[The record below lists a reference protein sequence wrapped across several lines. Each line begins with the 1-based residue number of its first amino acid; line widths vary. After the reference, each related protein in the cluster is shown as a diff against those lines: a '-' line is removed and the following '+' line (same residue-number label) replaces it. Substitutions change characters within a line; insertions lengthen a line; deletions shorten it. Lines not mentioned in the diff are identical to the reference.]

1 MRFKTAF
8 LIFSLVFFAP
18 FFLRSSPSFAVE
30 ESLSSVE
37 QKILDNKKQ
46 QEETNKKINELKD
59 QEVTLKNQISYMEGQ
74 ISLTK
79 LKIEEARLEIEEKN
93 NQIKN
98 LEGDIGVLGTRID
111 RLSDLLVK
119 QRDIYTEKVRRG
131 YKESRI
137 TFLDVIFGGDSF
149 SDIVRRVKYLSAL
162 SIWDQKVFAQMKL
175 TEANFKGQ
183 KSILTDKKETVE
195 SLRAGVLFAKTQ
207 MEGREADLNKQKQA
221 KADLLALTQ
230 NDEVKYQEILARL
243 KREEEEMRNALG
255 SLFSQISQGLV
266 DGKEVTKDEVIG
278 LQGNTG
284 NVSPKPNECVSMG
297 LSDSCGSHLHFM
309 ILVDPTTC
317 SNMYNCNVDP
327 TPYLDNAEYAKP
339 MVFPG
344 SWRDSVTQYYGQ
356 TSFANSGAGG
366 YSFHSGIDFAVSHG
380 SPIHSV
386 SAGKVYYGVDSAG
399 GKFAVVIHSENLYSA
414 YWHLQ

>member
-1 MRFKTAF
+1 MYKKILF
-8 LIFSLVFFAP
+8 LVLPLLFLVP
-18 FFLRSSPSFAVE
+18 FIKVGYSFAVE
-30 ESLSSVE
+30 GSFSEYE
-37 QKILDNKKQ
+37 QKILDNKRE
-46 QEETNKKINELKD
+46 QEEVNKKINELKD

-93 NQIKN
+93 SQIQN

-111 RLSDLLVK
+111 RLSDLLIK
-119 QRDIYTEKVRRG
+119 QRDIYTEKVVRG

-137 TFLDVIFGGDSF
+137 TFLDVIFGGDNF

-162 SIWDQKVFAQMKL
+162 SVWDQKVFAQMKL
-175 TEANFKGQ
+175 TESNFKGQ
-183 KSILTDKKETVE
+183 RTILTEKKETVE
-195 SLRAGVLFAKTQ
+195 SLRAQVLSAKTQ
-207 MEGREADLNKQKQA
+207 MEGREADLTKQKQS

-230 NDEVKYQEILARL
+230 NDEKKFQEVLARL

-266 DGKEVTKDEVIG
+266 DGKEVTKDEIIG

-284 NVSPKPNECVSMG
+284 NVSPKPNECVNMG
-297 LSDSCGSHLHFM
+297 LPDSCGSHLHFM
-309 ILVDPTTC
+309 VLVNPTTC
-317 SNMYNCNVDP
+317 SNMYNCHADP
-327 TPYLDNAEYAKP
+327 TPYLDSSEYAKP
-339 MVFPG
+339 MAFPG
-344 SWRDSVTQYYGQ
+344 GWRDSVTQYYGQ
-356 TSFANSGAGG
+356 TSFASSGVGG

-380 SPIHSV
+380 SPIHSIY
-386 SAGKVYYGVDSAG
+386 AGKVYYGVDSAG
-399 GKFAVVIHSENLYSA
+399 GKFAVVTHNENLYSA